1 MIKISNIKYQIS
13 NKKNLETHGLQAGYT
28 LVELLAVIVIMV
40 VVGSIVA
47 TIIVNSL
54 RGTSKTNVL
63 NSVRQN
69 GNYTILQMSKM
80 IAYAQYFNGVST
92 DGTTYT
98 TNCTGLSATPSP
110 SPSPSSTPLPTPTPT
125 PTPYK
130 SIKITSFDGGITVF
144 SCNGSADTP
153 PNTIASNSASLID
166 TSAVSLVANSCYFT
180 CTQNGFG
187 LPPTIGIN
195 FTLSQAKTSGFAEQ
209 NASIPFVTSIT
220 MRNIG
225 F

>member
-1 MIKISNIKYQIS
+1 MIKI
-13 NKKNLETHGLQAGYT
+13 KNLELRIKNNRGYT

-80 IAYAQYFNGVST
+80 IAYAQYFNGVSP
-92 DGTTYT
+92 DGTTYS

-110 SPSPSSTPLPTPTPT
+110 SPSPSSTPLPTPTST

-130 SIKITSFDGGITVF
+130 SIKITSFDGGVTVF

-166 TSAVSLVANSCYFT
+166 TSAVSLVSNSCYFT
-180 CTQNGFG
+180 CTQNSFG

-195 FTLSQAKTSGFAEQ
+195 FTLSQASTSGFAEQ
-209 NASIPFVTSIT
+209 NASIPFVTSVT